1 MRAKPARDCYICA
14 AMARVR
20 EVRDPLHGAIG
31 VEPHELR
38 ILDHPLFQRLR
49 HIGQLGFSDLSFPGA
64 THTRYLHSTGAMH
77 LAGRAFDQIMEDR
90 LTPPLPEARRKEL
103 RRLVRTAALLH
114 DLGHAPFSHATEF
127 AMPSI
132 GALSVPAYAEQPAV
146 YRPEQQATHEDYT
159 IKILTDSSLTP
170 AIERDGGPSALAV
183 AGLVDPQ
190 LRVDPACY
198 EAGGLDWRPILQQLI
213 SSELDVDRMDY
224 LRRDSHY
231 AGVEYGVFDLTWLLG
246 NLAAHV
252 VDGRVFLALQ
262 ARALYT
268 FDDFLIARYHMF
280 LMVYYHYRSVAYE
293 EMLKRYFQDG
303 GDGYQLPSSIEEYVG
318 ADDHQLV
325 SHLRKSN
332 NPWARRIIERREYK
346 LLVERHGSP
355 EDIDLSTV
363 SARLASAG
371 IPTISTTSRGVLSKY
386 FTKRQALEGQE
397 TLPLAKLGH
406 AGAKTPPIWVLHQR
420 YQGAEDRR
428 ATELEHST
436 DLFERYSS
444 QRRIGR
450 IYVPPDRREEAG
462 RVIQDLA

>member
-1 MRAKPARDCYICA
+1 
-14 AMARVR
+14 
-20 EVRDPLHGAIG
+20 
-31 VEPHELR
+31 
-38 ILDHPLFQRLR
+38 
-49 HIGQLGFSDLSFPGA
+49 
-64 THTRYLHSTGAMH
+64 
-77 LAGRAFDQIMEDR
+77 
-90 LTPPLPEARRKEL
+90 
-103 RRLVRTAALLH
+103 
-114 DLGHAPFSHATEF
+114 
-127 AMPSI
+127 
-132 GALSVPAYAEQPAV
+132 
-146 YRPEQQATHEDYT
+146 
-159 IKILTDSSLTP
+159 
-170 AIERDGGPSALAV
+170 
-183 AGLVDPQ
+183 
-190 LRVDPACY
+190 
-198 EAGGLDWRPILQQLI
+198 
-213 SSELDVDRMDY
+213 
-224 LRRDSHY
+224 
-231 AGVEYGVFDLTWLLG
+231 VFDLTWLLG

-303 GDGYQLPSSIEEYVG
+303 GDGYQLPSDIEDYVG

-325 SHLRKSN
+325 NHLRKSD

-355 EDIDLSTV
+355 DDIDLSTV

-397 TLPLAKLGH
+397 TLPLDKVGH
-406 AGAKTPPIWVLHQR
+406 DGAKTPPIWVLHQR
-420 YQGAEDRR
+420 YQGAPDRI

-450 IYVPPDRREEAG
+450 IYVPPDQREEAG
-462 RVIQDLA
+462 RAIQDLA